1 MQRLLTY
8 SYRDQSR
15 AMREI
20 GDLAR
25 SLPAAVRNRFDL
37 LVAASPAPERCL
49 QYFVRLRERQPT
61 AFDRLTRSTAGL
73 RHLVAVFAHS
83 RFLAEELLERPEWAE
98 QLLDASEL
106 TRVITADTLR
116 AQLDEAL
123 PSGVPHPLELAKFR
137 RRQILRILVRDVLG
151 LGTLPEITAELSDLA
166 DTLVGVAYQR
176 IYRDLVR
183 RYGVPRGQG
192 DGNEAKF
199 TVIALGKLGGKELNY
214 SSDIDLMFVYS
225 EPGYTDGVEQ
235 ITNKEFFKRAANQ
248 LTELLSTYTAEGLC
262 YRVDLR
268 LRPDGSLG
276 EVCLSL
282 DGARKYYAERARDW
296 ELQMLIKARVAAG
309 DEATGRALLDFVEPR
324 IYSTTL
330 DFSAVEQLSLTR
342 GRLNEKLEE
351 RKAKW
356 GLATR
361 IRERTAID
369 VKLERGGI
377 RDIEFLVQ
385 CLQRLYGGAEPWVRH
400 GGTMLA
406 LARLQDKGFLSGAEY
421 GRLASAYQFLRHL
434 EHRLQFEDDLQT
446 HTLPS
451 DPEALELLAKR
462 MPGGGGSGGWL
473 MLELRG
479 HLARVTQI
487 YTRVVGTQTLT
498 LDGPGETGDG
508 AAQAHQRQDGLLA
521 GGARASYVV
530 LALDQRA
537 PALSAAL
544 ARANLQ
550 RGYRAF
556 EHFLERLSEDARLS
570 GHARRLGDLNA
581 NPELA
586 ASTLDLFEHSPYFAE
601 ELIRWPELVDDV
613 ARARLPLA
621 AEEPPPRELS
631 ELRRWFR
638 REMVRIQTESICLSH
653 PIFDTLARTS
663 ELADAVIERVYQI
676 AVAETLRTHPPQNP
690 GYQPRQQM
698 WVIALGRLGMRE
710 FDLASDADLVFVLA
724 DSDSDELQF
733 WTRVAERLVDM
744 VAAYTGGGVLFTVDT
759 RLRPNG
765 GDGPLVHTEGAV
777 TDYFARTAEAWEGIT
792 YMKSRAVAGDPAR
805 AEAFLHQLQEVDWR
819 RYGQSG
825 RSRSDLRQM
834 RLRLEKE
841 QGPLH
846 PLKAARGGYYDIDFL
861 LMYLRLK
868 SAGVFF
874 RVLNTP
880 ARIEVLDSMGDI
892 DRTEAQFLLD
902 AATFYRALDHGLRVH
917 SGHAGAKLPKAEAQR
932 DTLAVLVRRWSPIP
946 LSELGEIRQKVSAA
960 FDRLF
965 G

>member
-1 MQRLLTY
+1 MQRLLTFGY
-8 SYRDQSR
+8 HDSPR

-20 GDLAR
+20 ADLAR

-83 RFLAEELLERPEWAE
+83 RFLAEEILERPEWAE
-98 QLLDASEL
+98 QLLVASEL

-166 DTLVGVAYQR
+166 DALVGVAYQR

-183 RYGVPRGQG
+183 RYGVPRGES
-192 DGNEAKF
+192 DGSEAEF
-199 TVIALGKLGGKELNY
+199 AVIALGKLGGKELNY

-225 EPGYTDGVEQ
+225 EPGYTDGIEP

-342 GRLNEKLEE
+342 GRLNEKLVA

-451 DPEALELLAKR
+451 DPEALELLARR
-462 MPGGGGSGGWL
+462 MPGGGGSAGWL

-487 YTRVVGTQTLT
+487 YTRVVGAQTPSLG
-498 LDGPGETGDG
+498 GPGETGDG
-508 AAQAHQRQDGLLA
+508 AVPGHLRQDGLHA
-521 GGARASYVV
+521 GGARPSYVV

-537 PALSAAL
+537 PALSTAL

-556 EHFLERLSEDARLS
+556 EHFLERLSGD
-570 GHARRLGDLNA
+570 ARRLDDLNA
-581 NPELA
+581 NPDLA
-586 ASTLDLFEHSPYFAE
+586 EHTLDLFEHSPYFAE

-621 AEEPPPRELS
+621 AEEPPPHELP

-663 ELADAVIERVYQI
+663 ELADAVIERAYEI
-676 AVAETLRTHPPQNP
+676 AVAETFRTHPPQDP

-846 PLKAARGGYYDIDFL
+846 PLKAGHGGYYDIDFL

-880 ARIEVLDSMGDI
+880 ARIEVLESMGDI
-892 DRTEAQFLLD
+892 DRIEAQFLLD

-946 LSELGEIRQKVSAA
+946 LSELGEIQHKVSAA

>member
-1 MQRLLTY
+1 
-8 SYRDQSR
+8 
-15 AMREI
+15 MREI
-20 GDLAR
+20 ADLAKT
-25 SLPAAVRNRFDL
+25 LPPAVRNRFDL
-37 LVAASPAPERCL
+37 LLAASPAPERCL
-49 QYFVRLRERQPT
+49 QYFVRLRERQPS

-83 RFLAEELLERPEWAE
+83 RFLAEEILEHPDWAE

-106 TRVITADTLR
+106 TKVVTPEALR
-116 AQLDEAL
+116 AQLETAC
-123 PSGVPHPLELAKFR
+123 PPGVPNPLELAKFR

-166 DTLVGVAYQR
+166 DALVGFVYQR
-176 IYRDLVR
+176 IHEDLVI
-183 RYGVPRGQG
+183 RYGVPRSESGASG
-192 DGNEAKF
+192 VDVNEAKF
-199 TVIALGKLGGKELNY
+199 AVIALGKLGGEELNY

-225 EPGYTDGVEQ
+225 EPGSTDGVVS
-235 ITNKEFFKRAANQ
+235 ITNKEFFKRAANR

-276 EVCLSL
+276 EVCVSL
-282 DGARKYYAERARDW
+282 DGACKYYAERARDW

-309 DEATGRALLDFVEPR
+309 DEATGRALLDFIEPR
-324 IYSTTL
+324 TYSTTL
-330 DFSAVEQLSLTR
+330 DFSAIEQLSQTR
-342 GRLNEKLEE
+342 GRLNEKLAA

-361 IRERTAID
+361 IRERTSID

-446 HTLPS
+446 HTLPT
-451 DPEALELLAKR
+451 DPEALELLARR
-462 MPGGGGSGGWL
+462 MPGGGGSADWL

-479 HLARVTQI
+479 HLSRVTEI
-487 YTRVVGTQTLT
+487 YTRVVGTQSFAADVVPED
-498 LDGPGETGDG
+498 DGHVLHPATGP
-508 AAQAHQRQDGLLA
+508 
-521 GGARASYVV
+521 RASNVV

-537 PALSAAL
+537 PALAAAL
-544 ARANLQ
+544 ARGRLQ
-550 RGYRAF
+550 RGYQPF
-556 EHFLERLSEDARLS
+556 EHLLERLSSDA
-570 GHARRLGDLNA
+570 ARVDALNSNPDLA
-581 NPELA
+581 EY
-586 ASTLDLFEHSPYFAE
+586 SLDLFEHSPYFAE
-601 ELIRWPELVDDV
+601 ELIRWPELLDDV
-613 ARARLPLA
+613 ARPRTPLTA
-621 AEEPPPRELS
+621 DEPPPHELA
-631 ELRRWFR
+631 ELRRWYR
-638 REMVRIQTESICLSH
+638 REMIRIQTGSICLAQ

-663 ELADAVIERVYQI
+663 ELADAVIARAYEI
-676 AVAETLRTHPPQNP
+676 AIVETLHAHPPHSAT
-690 GYQPRQQM
+690 YAPRDQM
-698 WVIALGRLGMRE
+698 WVIAMGRLGVRE

-724 DSDSDELQF
+724 DADASELLF
-733 WTRVAERLVDM
+733 WTRVAEHMVDM
-744 VAAYTGGGVLFTVDT
+744 VAAYTGSGVLFTVDT

-765 GDGPLVHTEGAV
+765 SSGPLVRTEGAV
-777 TDYFARTAEAWEGIT
+777 IEYFARTAEAWEGIT

-805 AEAFLHQLQEVDWR
+805 AEAFLHQIQEVDWR
-819 RYGQSG
+819 RYGQGG

-834 RLRLEKE
+834 RVRLEKE
-841 QGPLH
+841 QGSLH

-880 ARIEVLDSMGDI
+880 ARIEVLESMSDL
-892 DRTEAQFLLD
+892 DHTQAKFLLD
-902 AATFYRALDHGLRVH
+902 AATFYRALDHGLRVMT
-917 SGHAGAKLPKAEAQR
+917 GHAEGKLPKSEAQR
-932 DTLAVLVRRWSPIP
+932 ETLADLLRRWTPIP
-946 LSELGEIRQKVSAA
+946 LSELAEIGNKVSAA
-960 FDRLF
+960 FDRQF